1 MANSILVIYPY
12 RHFET
17 WVFDDDQVGLV
28 REPFVSG
35 IPEMID
41 QLVQEIPQAEFGF
54 KMLFSATHFPGYQAE
69 LTWLREEFGGNWYQ
83 WQEKSLE
90 GWLCPALFKY
100 FDAAPLK
107 LYCQALK
114 LGK

>member
-1 MANSILVIYPY
+1 MVIYPY
-12 RHFET
+12 RHLET
-17 WVFDDDQVGLV
+17 WVFDDDSVGLV

-35 IPEMID
+35 IPEMIY
-41 QLVQEIPQAEFGF
+41 QLVQEIIQAEFGF
-54 KMLFSATHFPGYQAE
+54 KILFFGLFSAIPFSGYQAE
-69 LTWLREEFGGNWYQ
+69 LTWLREEFGGNWVQ

-90 GWLCPALFKY
+90 GWPCPALFKY